1 MRTNTKTITKNN
13 RKNLAKNHNFFLLC
27 ILCKFCLL
35 NTNYTVIIT
44 GSEIELNLEGV
55 VEKNEEEKIEMPKVI
70 ISLNENIIYNEVD
83 TAQVPPEL
91 ELENSDNISENVKN
105 STSDP
110 NGSLD
115 DILDISNNTDTGNL
129 IIINLLYKL
138 IILIQDCKIIYY
150 CKLYINYILM

>member
-1 MRTNTKTITKNN
+1 MQKIV
-13 RKNLAKNHNFFLLC
+13 AQIHEVFLR
-27 ILCKFCLL
+27 ILSKFYLL

-44 GSEIELNLEGV
+44 GSEIELYLEGV
-55 VEKNEEEKIEMPKVI
+55 VEQNEEEKIEMPKVI

-91 ELENSDNISENVKN
+91 ELENSDKISENVKN

-115 DILDISNNTDTGNL
+115 DILDISNNTDTGK
-129 IIINLLYKL
+129 LL
-138 IILIQDCKIIYY
+138 
-150 CKLYINYILM
+150 